1 MASIMTGTCSLF
13 VSKGS
18 RKSSTRTGGYKAIQ
32 IERRYSTPRNPMIGK
47 SLEPVRW
54 RNGSLEVIDQ
64 TLLPAKLTYVR
75 LRNVEQV
82 GAAIRTMK
90 VRGAPL
96 IGVVGAY
103 GLVLS
108 VKKIRTRDLAKARTQ
123 LRKWADLL
131 IQTRPT
137 GVNLRWAVER
147 VYKASDK
154 AGEVSSLKEILS
166 KEAEAIFNIELEAAR
181 KIGTYG
187 SLLLEDGDTVLTHCN
202 AGALATVGYGTSL
215 AVVRAAVEQGK
226 RISVIAT
233 ETRPLL
239 QGSRLT
245 AFELAHDKIPVKII
259 VDSAAAQIMS
269 RGVVDKILVGA
280 DRILKTGHVTNKIGT
295 LPIALSAKFYRV
307 PFYVAAP
314 VSTIDMSTDPSMVV
328 IEERNQR
335 EVLYVAGARIAP
347 RNVEALNPAFDITP
361 PELVTGIVT
370 DRGVAGPPLVESLRS
385 LSG

>member
-1 MASIMTGTCSLF
+1 MT
-13 VSKGS
+13 
-18 RKSSTRTGGYKAIQ
+18 RK
-32 IERRYSTPRNPMIGK
+32 N
-47 SLEPVRW
+47 LEPARW
-54 RNGSLEVIDQ
+54 RSNSLEVLDQ
-64 TLLPAKLTYVR
+64 TLLPAKLAYVR
-75 LRNVEQV
+75 LVSVEQV
-82 GAAIRTMK
+82 CAAIKTMK

-108 VKKIRTRDLAKARTQ
+108 LKKIRTHDLAKARTQ
-123 LRKWADLL
+123 LRKWADIL

-147 VYKASDK
+147 VFNASAKA
-154 AGEVSSLKEILS
+154 EPVSSLKEILL
-166 KEAEAIFNIELEAAR
+166 KEAEAIFDSELEAAR
-181 KIGTYG
+181 LIGKYG
-187 SLLLEDGDTVLTHCN
+187 SSLLEDGDTVLTHCN
-202 AGALATVGYGTSL
+202 AGALATVGYGTAL

-245 AFELAHDKIPVKII
+245 AFELSHDKIPVKLI
-259 VDSAAAQIMS
+259 VDSAAAQMMS
-269 RGVVDKILVGA
+269 RSVVDKIVVGA

-295 LPIALSAKFYRV
+295 LPIAVSARFYGV

-314 VSTIDMSTDPSMVV
+314 VSTIDMATDPSMVV
-328 IEERNQR
+328 IEERDRR
-335 EVLYVAGARIAP
+335 EVLYVARRRVAP

-370 DRGVAGPPLVESLRS
+370 DRGVAGPPFVESLRS

>member
-1 MASIMTGTCSLF
+1 MSG
-13 VSKGS
+13 KG
-18 RKSSTRTGGYKAIQ
+18 
-32 IERRYSTPRNPMIGK
+32 
-47 SLEPVRW
+47 LEPVRW
-54 RNGSLEVIDQ
+54 RNGLLEVIDQ
-64 TLLPAKLTYVR
+64 TLLPLRLSYVR
-75 LRNVEQV
+75 LRTVEQV
-82 GAAIRTMK
+82 CSAIKTMK

-108 VKKIRTRDLAKARTQ
+108 LKKIRTRDLAKARTQ
-123 LRKWADLL
+123 LRKSADIL

-147 VYKASDK
+147 VFNASAK
-154 AGEVSSLKEILS
+154 AGAFSSLKEILS
-166 KEAEAIFNIELEAAR
+166 KEAEAIFNSELEAAR
-181 KIGTYG
+181 QIGRYG
-187 SLLLEDGDTVLTHCN
+187 SPLLEDRDTVLTHCN

-245 AFELAHDKIPVKII
+245 AFELAHDKIPVRII
-259 VDSAAAQIMS
+259 VDSAAAQMMS
-269 RGVVDKILVGA
+269 RGVVDKIVVGA
-280 DRILKTGHVTNKIGT
+280 DRILSTGHVTNKIGT
-295 LPIALSAKFYRV
+295 LPIALSAKFYEV

-314 VSTIDMSTDPSMVV
+314 VSTIDMATDPSMVV

-335 EVLYVAGARIAP
+335 EVLYVAGRGVAP
-347 RNVEALNPAFDITP
+347 RGVEALNPAFDVTP

-370 DRGVAGPPLVESLRS
+370 DRGVAGPPFVDSLRS
-385 LSG
+385 MSR

>member
-1 MASIMTGTCSLF
+1 M
-13 VSKGS
+13 
-18 RKSSTRTGGYKAIQ
+18 
-32 IERRYSTPRNPMIGK
+32 
-47 SLEPVRW
+47 
-54 RNGSLEVIDQ
+54 EVIDQ
-64 TLLPAKLTYVR
+64 TLLPAKLAYVR

-82 GAAIRTMK
+82 GAAIKTMK

-96 IGVVGAY
+96 IGVVGAF

-108 VKKIRTRDLAKARTQ
+108 VKKIKTRDLAEARTQ
-123 LRKWADLL
+123 LRQWADLL
-131 IQTRPT
+131 IRTRPT

-147 VYKASDK
+147 VFNASAKAE
-154 AGEVSSLKEILS
+154 EVSSLSEILS
-166 KEAEAIFNIELEAAR
+166 KEAVAIFNSELDAAR
-181 KIGTYG
+181 SIGKYG
-187 SLLLEDGDTVLTHCN
+187 APLLEDGDRVLTHCN

-226 RISVIAT
+226 RISVIST

-259 VDSAAAQIMS
+259 VDGAAAQMMA
-269 RGVVDKILVGA
+269 RGMVDKILVGA

-295 LPIALSAKFYRV
+295 LPIALSAKFYGV

-314 VSTIDMSTDPSMVV
+314 VSTVDMATDPSMVV

-335 EVLYVAGARIAP
+335 EVLYVAGRRVAP
-347 RNVEALNPAFDITP
+347 RGVEALNPAFDITP
-361 PELVTGIVT
+361 PELVTSIVT
-370 DRGVAGPPLVESLRS
+370 DRGVAGPPFVDSLRS

>member
-1 MASIMTGTCSLF
+1 MT
-13 VSKGS
+13 
-18 RKSSTRTGGYKAIQ
+18 RK
-32 IERRYSTPRNPMIGK
+32 N
-47 SLEPVRW
+47 LEPVRW
-54 RNGSLEVIDQ
+54 RNDGLEVVDQ
-64 TLLPAKLTYVR
+64 TLLPAKLAYVR
-75 LRNVEQV
+75 LVSVEQV
-82 GAAIRTMK
+82 CAAIKTMK

-108 VKKIRTRDLAKARTQ
+108 VKKIRTSDLAKARTQ
-123 LRKWADLL
+123 LRKSADIL

-147 VYKASDK
+147 VFNASAK
-154 AGEVSSLKEILS
+154 AGAVSSLKEILS
-166 KEAEAIFNIELEAAR
+166 KEAEAIFNSELEAAR
-181 KIGTYG
+181 QIGKYG
-187 SLLLEDGDTVLTHCN
+187 SPLLEDGDTVLTHCN

-245 AFELAHDKIPVKII
+245 AYELAHDNIPVKVI
-259 VDSAAAQIMS
+259 VDSAAAQMMS

-295 LPIALSAKFYRV
+295 LSIALSAKFYGV

-314 VSTIDMSTDPSMVV
+314 VSTVDMATDPSMVV

-335 EVLYVAGARIAP
+335 EVLYVAGRRVAP
-347 RNVEALNPAFDITP
+347 RNVEALNPAFDVTP

-370 DRGVAGPPLVESLRS
+370 DRGVAGPPFVESLRS

>member
-1 MASIMTGTCSLF
+1 MT
-13 VSKGS
+13 
-18 RKSSTRTGGYKAIQ
+18 
-32 IERRYSTPRNPMIGK
+32 GK
-47 SLEPVRW
+47 SLEPARW
-54 RNGSLEVIDQ
+54 RNGALEVVDQ

-75 LRNVEQV
+75 LGNVEQV
-82 GAAIRTMK
+82 CAAIKTMK

-108 VKKIRTRDLAKARTQ
+108 GKKIKTRDLTEARTQ
-123 LRKWADLL
+123 LRKWADIL

-147 VYKASDK
+147 VFDASAKARD
-154 AGEVSSLKEILS
+154 VSTLKETLS
-166 KEAEAIFNIELEAAR
+166 KEADTIFNNELEAAR
-181 KIGTYG
+181 KIGNYG
-187 SLLLEDGDTVLTHCN
+187 SPLLEDGDTVLTHCN
-202 AGALATVGYGTSL
+202 AGVLATVGYGTSL
-215 AVVRAAVEQGK
+215 AVVRAAVDQGK

-245 AFELAHDKIPVKII
+245 AFELAHDRIPVKVI
-259 VDSAAAQIMS
+259 VDSAAAQMMS

-295 LPIALSAKFYRV
+295 LPIALSAKFYGV

-314 VSTIDMSTDPSMVV
+314 VSTIDMATDASMVV

-335 EVLYVAGARIAP
+335 EVLYVAGRRVAP
-347 RNVEALNPAFDITP
+347 RNVEALNPAFDVTP

-370 DRGVAGPPLVESLRS
+370 DRGVAGPPLLESLRS
-385 LSG
+385 LSR

>member
-1 MASIMTGTCSLF
+1 MT
-13 VSKGS
+13 
-18 RKSSTRTGGYKAIQ
+18 RK
-32 IERRYSTPRNPMIGK
+32 N
-47 SLEPVRW
+47 LEPVRW
-54 RNGSLEVIDQ
+54 RNDGLEVVDQ
-64 TLLPAKLTYVR
+64 TLLPAKLAYVR
-75 LRNVEQV
+75 LVSVEQV
-82 GAAIRTMK
+82 CAAIKTMK

-108 VKKIRTRDLAKARTQ
+108 VKKIRTSDLAKARTQ
-123 LRKWADLL
+123 LRKSADIL

-147 VYKASDK
+147 VFNASAK
-154 AGEVSSLKEILS
+154 AGAVSSLKEILS
-166 KEAEAIFNIELEAAR
+166 KEAEAIFNSELEAAR
-181 KIGTYG
+181 QIGKYG
-187 SLLLEDGDTVLTHCN
+187 SPLLEDGDTVLTHCN

-245 AFELAHDKIPVKII
+245 AYELAHDNIPVKVI
-259 VDSAAAQIMS
+259 VDSAAAQMMS

-295 LPIALSAKFYRV
+295 LSIALSAKYYGV

-314 VSTIDMSTDPSMVV
+314 VSTVDMATDPSMVV

-335 EVLYVAGARIAP
+335 EVLYVAGRRVAP
-347 RNVEALNPAFDITP
+347 RNVEALNPAFDVTP

-370 DRGVAGPPLVESLRS
+370 DRGVAGPPFVESLRS

>member
-1 MASIMTGTCSLF
+1 MSG
-13 VSKGS
+13 KG
-18 RKSSTRTGGYKAIQ
+18 
-32 IERRYSTPRNPMIGK
+32 
-47 SLEPVRW
+47 LEPIRW
-54 RNGSLEVIDQ
+54 RNGVLEVIDQ
-64 TLLPAKLTYVR
+64 TLLPAKLAYVR

-82 GAAIRTMK
+82 GAAIKTMK

-96 IGVVGAY
+96 IGVVGAF

-108 VKKIRTRDLAKARTQ
+108 VKKIKTRDLAEARTQ
-123 LRKWADLL
+123 LRQWADLL
-131 IQTRPT
+131 IRTRPT

-147 VYKASDK
+147 VFNASAKAE
-154 AGEVSSLKEILS
+154 EVSSLSEILS
-166 KEAEAIFNIELEAAR
+166 KEAVAIFNSELDAAR
-181 KIGTYG
+181 NIGKYG
-187 SLLLEDGDTVLTHCN
+187 APLLEDGDTVLTHCN

-226 RISVIAT
+226 RISVIST

-259 VDSAAAQIMS
+259 VDGAVAQMMA
-269 RGVVDKILVGA
+269 RGMVDKILVGA

-295 LPIALSAKFYRV
+295 LPIALSAKFYGV

-314 VSTIDMSTDPSMVV
+314 VSTVDMATDPSMVV

-335 EVLYVAGARIAP
+335 EVLYVAGRRVAP
-347 RNVEALNPAFDITP
+347 RGVEALNPAFDITP
-361 PELVTGIVT
+361 PELVT
-370 DRGVAGPPLVESLRS
+370 DSLRS

>member
-1 MASIMTGTCSLF
+1 M
-13 VSKGS
+13 V
-18 RKSSTRTGGYKAIQ
+18 
-32 IERRYSTPRNPMIGK
+32 GK
-47 SLEPVRW
+47 NLEPVRW
-54 RNGSLEVIDQ
+54 RNGALEVIDQ
-64 TLLPAKLTYVR
+64 TLLPAKLAYVR
-75 LRNVEQV
+75 LRTVEQV
-82 GAAIRTMK
+82 GSAIKTMK

-108 VKKIRTRDLAKARTQ
+108 VNKIRTRDLSQARTQ

-147 VYKASDK
+147 VFNASTKATD
-154 AGEVSSLKEILS
+154 VSSLKETLS
-166 KEAEAIFNIELEAAR
+166 TEADAIFNTELEAAR
-181 KIGTYG
+181 NIGRFG
-187 SLLLEDGDTVLTHCN
+187 SPLLEDGDTVLTHCN
-202 AGALATVGYGTSL
+202 AGALATVGYGTAL

-245 AFELAHDKIPVKII
+245 AFELAHDNIPVKLI

-269 RGVVDKILVGA
+269 RGVVDKIVVGA

-295 LPIALSAKFYRV
+295 LPIASSAKFYGV

-314 VSTIDMSTDPSMVV
+314 VSTVDLVTDPSMVV

-335 EVLYVAGARIAP
+335 EVLYVAGKRVAP
-347 RNVEALNPAFDITP
+347 RNVEALNPAFDVTP
-361 PELVTGIVT
+361 PELLTGIVT
-370 DRGVAGPPLVESLRS
+370 DRGVAGPPFVDSLRS